1 MRAVAFKE
9 RTEIGPG
16 KAFESKCGAMPC
28 FGGYSFKVTEFDF
41 TRSSNGGMFLSHSF
55 GGP

>member
-1 MRAVAFKE
+1 MRAVVFKE

-41 TRSSNGGMFLSHSF
+41 TRSSSGGMFLSHSF